1 MDIRKVP
8 SSVPIVYNNKNR
20 QLPAEHITSSR
31 ELIDN
36 TMHNACQSR
45 SASLEKINETDIT
58 LYQEVQGMPEHS
70 LDRTLLSVSIYV

>member
-8 SSVPIVYNNKNR
+8 SSVPIVHNNKNR

-45 SASLEKINETDIT
+45 SARLEKINETDIT

-70 LDRTLLSVSIYV
+70 VDRMLLSVSIFV